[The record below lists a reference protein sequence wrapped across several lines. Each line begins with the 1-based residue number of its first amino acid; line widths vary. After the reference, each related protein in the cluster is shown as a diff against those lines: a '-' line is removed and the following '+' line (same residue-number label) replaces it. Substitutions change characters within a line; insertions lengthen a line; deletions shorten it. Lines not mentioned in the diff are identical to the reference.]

1 MPAKIFAA
9 AESRLIEIWDYTLK
23 KWGEDQ
29 ADAYVRGLV
38 GAIHSLN
45 ANRSLWRRVADKTL
59 TGLWFVRHEHHYI
72 FFRELSGGVV
82 GVITVLHE
90 NMDLPARIKEVCS
103 RSELGE
109 T

>member
-1 MPAKIFAA
+1 MPAKIFVA

-23 KWGEDQ
+23 KWGENR
-29 ADAYVRGLV
+29 ADAYVRELV
-38 GAIHSLN
+38 IAIHALD

-59 TGLWFVRHEHHYI
+59 VGVWFVRHKHHYI

-90 NMDLPARIKEVCS
+90 NMDLPARIREVRSCS
-103 RSELGE
+103 EPGE